1 MQTAVRLSE
10 GGVVRLLMTALQQ
23 AECLLMT
30 TFLQTEHPPDD
41 YITRVEPMFL
51 LIPLLLEVRCRL
63 RNISLVIAGNLYL
76 KDLNTETQ
84 PCVWAEIRQAGALVE
99 ATAVRLHV
107 YLNGSTAVCTVQH
120 SAVYLHVYLNG
131 SAAAAALYSYLL
143 QSHPRLA
150 AEGHAMRFPGMPFLW
165 VIHF

>member
-1 MQTAVRLSE
+1 MPACDVSTRQIPTCTQFKCQYIDLTKWKEKSSLWCKAKRVMQTAVRLSE

-63 RNISLVIAGNLYL
+63 RNISLVIAGNLYFE
-76 KDLNTETQ
+76 DLNTETQ

-107 YLNGSTAVCTVQH
+107 YLNGSTAVCSTV
-120 SAVYLHVYLNG
+120 
-131 SAAAAALYSYLL
+131 LYIY
-143 QSHPRLA
+143 
-150 AEGHAMRFPGMPFLW
+150 MY
-165 VIHF
+165 I

>member
-1 MQTAVRLSE
+1 MPACDVSTRQLALNSSVNTLISPITRWKEKSSLWCKVERVMQTAVRLSE

-84 PCVWAEIRQAGALVE
+84 PCFWAEIRQAGALVE

-107 YLNGSTAVCTVQH
+107 YLNGSTAVCSTV
-120 SAVYLHVYLNG
+120 
-131 SAAAAALYSYLL
+131 LYIY
-143 QSHPRLA
+143 
-150 AEGHAMRFPGMPFLW
+150 MY
-165 VIHF
+165 I

>member
-1 MQTAVRLSE
+1 MPACDVSTRQLALNSSVNTLISPIARWKEKSSLWCKVERVMQTAVRLSE
-10 GGVVRLLMTALQQ
+10 GGAVRLLMTALQE

-84 PCVWAEIRQAGALVE
+84 PCVWAVIRQAGALVE

-107 YLNGSTAVCTVQH
+107 YLNGSTAVCSTV
-120 SAVYLHVYLNG
+120 
-131 SAAAAALYSYLL
+131 LYIY
-143 QSHPRLA
+143 
-150 AEGHAMRFPGMPFLW
+150 MY
-165 VIHF
+165 I

>member
-10 GGVVRLLMTALQQ
+10 GGVLSLLMTALQE

-84 PCVWAEIRQAGALVE
+84 PCVWAQIRQAGALVE

-107 YLNGSTAVCTVQH
+107 YLNGSTAVCSTV
-120 SAVYLHVYLNG
+120 
-131 SAAAAALYSYLL
+131 LYIY
-143 QSHPRLA
+143 
-150 AEGHAMRFPGMPFLW
+150 MY
-165 VIHF
+165 I

>member
-1 MQTAVRLSE
+1 MCQPGKYQLALHSSVNTLISPIARWKEKSSLWCKVERVMQPAVRLSE

-84 PCVWAEIRQAGALVE
+84 PCVWAQIRQAGALVE

-107 YLNGSTAVCTVQH
+107 YLNGSTAVCSTV
-120 SAVYLHVYLNG
+120 
-131 SAAAAALYSYLL
+131 LYIY
-143 QSHPRLA
+143 
-150 AEGHAMRFPGMPFLW
+150 MY
-165 VIHF
+165 I

>member
-1 MQTAVRLSE
+1 MCQPGNLHSIQHNMIIDHLNPLPNGKKSQVCVTVVERVMQPAVRLSE

-51 LIPLLLEVRCRL
+51 LIPLLPLVRCRL
-63 RNISLVIAGNLYL
+63 RNISLVIAGNVYL

-107 YLNGSTAVCTVQH
+107 YLNGSTAVCSTV
-120 SAVYLHVYLNG
+120 
-131 SAAAAALYSYLL
+131 LYIY
-143 QSHPRLA
+143 
-150 AEGHAMRFPGMPFLW
+150 MY
-165 VIHF
+165 I

>member
-1 MQTAVRLSE
+1 MPACDVSTRQLALNSSVNTLISPITRWKEKSSLWCKVERVMQTAVRLSE

-51 LIPLLLEVRCRL
+51 LIPLLLEERCRL

-84 PCVWAEIRQAGALVE
+84 PCFWAEIRQAGALVE

-107 YLNGSTAVCTVQH
+107 YLNGSTAVCSTV
-120 SAVYLHVYLNG
+120 
-131 SAAAAALYSYLL
+131 LYIY
-143 QSHPRLA
+143 
-150 AEGHAMRFPGMPFLW
+150 MY
-165 VIHF
+165 I

>member
-1 MQTAVRLSE
+1 MPACDVSTRQLALNSSVNTLISPIARWKEKSSLWCKVERVMQTAVRLSE

-107 YLNGSTAVCTVQH
+107 YLNGS
-120 SAVYLHVYLNG
+120 
-131 SAAAAALYSYLL
+131 AAALYSCLCNL
-143 QSHPRLA
+143 TQ
-150 AEGHAMRFPGMPFLW
+150 G
-165 VIHF
+165 

>member
-1 MQTAVRLSE
+1 MISPIARWKEKSSLWCKVERVMQTAVRLSE

-84 PCVWAEIRQAGALVE
+84 PCVWAERCQADALVE
-99 ATAVRLHV
+99 ATAVGCSM
-107 YLNGSTAVCTVQH
+107 Y
-120 SAVYLHVYLNG
+120 
-131 SAAAAALYSYLL
+131 
-143 QSHPRLA
+143 
-150 AEGHAMRFPGMPFLW
+150 
-165 VIHF
+165 I

>member
-1 MQTAVRLSE
+1 MPACDVSTRQLALNSSVNTLISPITKWKEKSSLWFKAKRVMQTAVRLSE

-41 YITRVEPMFL
+41 YIPRVEPMFL

-84 PCVWAEIRQAGALVE
+84 PCFWAQIRQAGALVE

-107 YLNGSTAVCTVQH
+107 YLNGSTAVCSTV
-120 SAVYLHVYLNG
+120 
-131 SAAAAALYSYLL
+131 LYIY
-143 QSHPRLA
+143 
-150 AEGHAMRFPGMPFLW
+150 MY
-165 VIHF
+165 I